1 MSPVGKSYRDKNS
14 SGFYFHE
21 KGEKFKIPLK
31 TKVGGKSYREASIS
45 LTKSKAEAR
54 AKSIRNSGKNAVVK
68 RRGKNGKTV
77 YVVYT
82 R

>member
-1 MSPVGKSYRDKNS
+1 MAPIGKRYRDKNS

-21 KGEKFKIPLK
+21 KGEKFKIPLT
-31 TKVGGKSYREASIS
+31 TKVSGKKYSEKSIS
-45 LTKSKAEAR
+45 LTKSNAEKRAR
-54 AKSIRNSGKNAVVK
+54 SIRNSGKNAVIKK
-68 RRGKNGKTV
+68 RTKNGKTV